1 MRQIRHRHFNLVIVA
16 ASLITIAGCGT
27 LSNGGKQ
34 SVYIQTL
41 VGNKLVHDANCNLK
55 NRAGSWQ
62 VSSSNDIVLEKSA
75 GELVIECLSKDKKY
89 AGRTIVSSETN
100 SSMWAS
106 IVTVGVGAVVD
117 AASGAGFDYPSNIIV
132 LMKEPTLAERDMK

>member
-1 MRQIRHRHFNLVIVA
+1 MLFR
-16 ASLITIAGCGT
+16 S
-27 LSNGGKQ
+27 GGKQ

-41 VGNKLVHDANCNLK
+41 VGNKLVHDANCNLN

-62 VSSSNDIVLEKSA
+62 VYSSNDIVLEKSA

-89 AGRTIVSSETN
+89 AGKRIVSSETN

-117 AASGAGFDYPSNIIV
+117 AASGAGYDYPSNIIV
-132 LMKEPTLAERDMK
+132 LMKENTIAERDMK